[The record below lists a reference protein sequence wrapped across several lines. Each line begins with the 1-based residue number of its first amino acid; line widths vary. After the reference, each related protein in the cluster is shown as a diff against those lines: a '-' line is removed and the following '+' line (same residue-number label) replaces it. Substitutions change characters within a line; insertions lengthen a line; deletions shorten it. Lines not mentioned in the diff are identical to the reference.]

1 MSSLDPTPP
10 VTGPD
15 DAANTV
21 PQEAAPS
28 LARATLA
35 MSIGTALSR
44 LTGFGRIAVMAWAI
58 GATESKLPDTYNLAN
73 SLPNIVYQLV
83 LGEILATIFVPVF
96 VEHIKTKNREESWT
110 LASSILN
117 IAFVIAAV
125 FSAITVLVAPQLIK
139 IYAFHVP
146 AAQRAQ
152 QEAVGAFFLR
162 IFMPQMMF
170 YAVGAVMTGLLNA
183 YRRFAVPMFAP
194 VLNNLIVIATF
205 VIFRL
210 EHGTKTPTLSSLT
223 LGDKWLLAGGTT
235 LGVIA
240 MTLVLVPY
248 IAKLPGRYQLRA
260 FQWRNPAIRHVGNL
274 AKYSFGYVI
283 VNQIGLWVLFALA
296 NGKQGGVTAFNNAWI
311 LFQLPYGI
319 FAVSV
324 MTYFV
329 REISEHYVTRDYGA
343 VRRDVS
349 LGLRTTAL
357 IVLPASAGF
366 IALSI
371 PLNRVLLQ
379 HGTFSGR
386 STILTADTFVLMSIG
401 LGAFAAF
408 QQLMRAF
415 YAMQDTKT
423 PWVVNVVTNAVNIAT
438 AIPLYVVMGVPGLAL
453 SMTLSYLGGAV
464 YGAAVLRSRI
474 GGIDGARLVTSHVR
488 IGLASVA
495 TGLVAWVIA
504 KSVGSAVDVAH
515 FPGQLAQVGSAVL
528 GGVATYVVAAKLLGV
543 DELKPLIGMVTARF
557 RRGEAM

>member
-1 MSSLDPTPP
+1 MEEP
-10 VTGPD
+10 G
-15 DAANTV
+15 
-21 PQEAAPS
+21 PS

-44 LTGFGRIAVMAWAI
+44 VTGFGRIAVMAWAI

-96 VEHIKTKNREESWT
+96 VEHIKTRDREESWK

-125 FSAITVLVAPQLIK
+125 FSAITVLLAPQLIK

-162 IFMPQMMF
+162 LFMPQMVF
-170 YAVGAVMTGLLNA
+170 YAVGAVITGLLNA
-183 YRRFAVPMFAP
+183 YRRFAIPMFAP
-194 VLNNLIVIATF
+194 VLNNLIVMATF
-205 VIFRL
+205 VVFRH
-210 EHGTKTPTLSSLT
+210 EHGTRTPTLSSLS

-240 MTLVLVPY
+240 MTVVLIPFV
-248 IAKLPGRYQLRA
+248 AKLPGRYRVRA

-296 NGKQGGVTAFNNAWI
+296 NGKQGGVTAFNNSWI

-329 REISEHYVTRDYGA
+329 REISEHYVTRDLVA

-349 LGLRTTAL
+349 LGLRTTAF
-357 IVLPASAGF
+357 IVLPAMAGF
-366 IALSI
+366 IALSY
-371 PLNRVLLQ
+371 PLNRLLLQ
-379 HGTFSGR
+379 HGTFKAA
-386 STILTADTFVLMSIG
+386 STKLAADTFVLMAIG
-401 LGAFAAF
+401 LGAYAAF
-408 QQLMRAF
+408 QQIMRAF

-423 PWVVNVVTNAVNIAT
+423 PWVVNVVTNGVNIAT
-438 AIPLYVVMGVPGLAL
+438 ALPLYLAMGVPGLAL
-453 SMTLSYLGGAV
+453 SMALSYIGGAL
-464 YGAAVLRSRI
+464 YGAVVLRARI
-474 GGIDGARLVTSHVR
+474 GGLDGARLLSSHVR

-504 KSVGSAVDVAH
+504 KTVGSAVDLTH
-515 FPGQLAQVGSAVL
+515 FAGQLAQVGSAVL
-528 GGVATYVVAAKLLGV
+528 GGIALYFVVAKLLGV
-543 DELKPLIGMVTARF
+543 DELRPLIGMVTARF
-557 RRGEAM
+557 RREETA

>member
-1 MSSLDPTPP
+1 
-10 VTGPD
+10 
-15 DAANTV
+15 
-21 PQEAAPS
+21 
-28 LARATLA
+28 

-96 VEHIKTKNREESWT
+96 VEHIKTREREDSWK

-125 FSAITVLVAPQLIK
+125 FSVITVALAPQLIK

-146 AAQRAQ
+146 ASQRAQ

-162 IFMPQMMF
+162 IFMPQMVF

-183 YRRFAVPMFAP
+183 YRRFAIPMFAP

-205 VIFRL
+205 VVFRL
-210 EHGTKTPTLSSLT
+210 EHGAITPTLTSISP
-223 LGDKWLLAGGTT
+223 GDKWLLAGGTT

-240 MTLVLVPY
+240 MTLVLVPF
-248 IAKLPGRYQLRA
+248 IAKLPGRYQIRA
-260 FQWRNPAIRHVGNL
+260 FQWRHPAIRHVGNL

-283 VNQIGLWVLFALA
+283 VNQLGLWVMFALA
-296 NGKQGGVTAFNNAWI
+296 NGKSGGVTSFNNAWI

-324 MTYFV
+324 MTYIV
-329 REISEHYVTRDYGA
+329 REISEHYVTRDYAA
-343 VRRDVS
+343 VRRDTS
-349 LGLRTTAL
+349 LGLRTTAF

-366 IALSI
+366 IALSF
-371 PLNRVLLQ
+371 PLGRLLLQ
-379 HGTFSGR
+379 HGTFTAA
-386 STILTADTFVLMSIG
+386 STKLFADTFVLMALG

-423 PWVVNVVTNAVNIAT
+423 PWIVNVVTNGVNIAT
-438 AIPLYVVMGVPGLAL
+438 ALPLYVLMGVPGLAL
-453 SMTLSYLGGAV
+453 SMSLSYIGGAI
-464 YGAAVLRSRI
+464 YGAAVLRRRI
-474 GGIDGARLVTSHVR
+474 GGLDGARLVTSHTR
-488 IGLASVA
+488 IALASIA
-495 TGLVAWVIA
+495 TGVAAWVIA
-504 KSVGSAVDVAH
+504 KAMERAVDVH
-515 FPGQLAQVGSAVL
+515 RLGGELAQVFAAVV
-528 GGVATYVVAAKLLGV
+528 GGIVLYLVSAKLLGV
-543 DELKPLIGMVTARF
+543 DELHPLLSMVSGRF
-557 RRGEAM
+557 RKGEAA